1 MFFVHRICVA
11 LCSLILLHSVTA
23 FGQKA
28 ATAPSAADFSLTLG
42 GEVERPLKLSL
53 ADLGKLPRQ
62 TVQAK
67 GHDGKDSKYEGVA
80 LSEVLRMAGVKSG
93 KELKGKLLATYLL
106 VEASDGYQVVFA
118 LPELDPAFTNQTI
131 LLANRRDDAALPPSA
146 GPLQIIVPDEKQ
158 HSRWVRQ
165 VKSLTI
171 RRA

>member
-28 ATAPSAADFSLTLG
+28 ATVPATADFFLTVG

-67 GHDGKDSKYEGVA
+67 DHDGKDGKYEGVA
-80 LSEVLRMAGVKSG
+80 LGEILRMAGVKSG

-106 VEASDGYQVVFA
+106 VEASDGYQAVFA
-118 LPELDPAFTNQTI
+118 LPELDPAFTDRVV
-131 LLANRRDDAALPPSA
+131 LLADHRDGAVLPTSA
-146 GPLQIIVPDEKQ
+146 GPLQIVVPDENR
-158 HSRWVRQ
+158 HARWIRQ